1 LIKKEK
7 FAKARMSA
15 VVETVGESRLD
26 TATEAALIVTTR
38 LHFNLTILW
47 KSLNLC
53 DFIYTIF
60 VNFSFVCLKL
70 IMK

>member
-1 LIKKEK
+1 M

-47 KSLNLC
+47 NSLNQC
-53 DFIYTIF
+53 DFIYTI
-60 VNFSFVCLKL
+60 L
-70 IMK
+70 